1 MKSLLVPLTIAA
13 LMMTGC
19 QMMNHGKGR
28 IKLSDATRG
37 KALTVL
43 REGVKKE
50 GDDHFWPAMHAAEAL
65 TLAGL
70 GGEVRAAVE
79 PRLATEKDAQHR
91 CGLARELVR
100 AGDKSKLP
108 ILTEVLTSPDPY
120 GHVHAAES
128 LFKVYEVGD
137 PVVMRK
143 HYEQTKNIKLHL
155 MAAAALARQGDLD
168 AVADIRKTLQGND
181 PDGIQISAWI
191 LGQIGSAQDIEPLRG
206 RLKDAPSP
214 LIRAY
219 IEHAMAVLG
228 DPEGLAALIRNL
240 ENEDA
245 AIRTYAANF
254 AGDAGAVSAQGALE
268 KMLDDSNGDVRIR
281 AAQALLTLSH

>member
-1 MKSLLVPLTIAA
+1 MTFGVGSTLRGLAALGLALCGAAFAGKAHQHGVARLDLAVDGGTVTIAVEMPLDA
-13 LMMTGC
+13 LVGFERSPRTG
-19 QMMNHGKGR
+19 
-28 IKLSDATRG
+28 
-37 KALTVL
+37 
-43 REGVKKE
+43 
-50 GDDHFWPAMHAAEAL
+50 AERQA
-65 TLAGL
+65 
-70 GGEVRAAVE
+70 
-79 PRLATEKDAQHR
+79 
-91 CGLARELVR
+91 
-100 AGDKSKLP
+100 
-108 ILTEVLTSPDPY
+108 
-120 GHVHAAES
+120 
-128 LFKVYEVGD
+128 
-137 PVVMRK
+137 
-143 HYEQTKNIKLHL
+143 
-155 MAAAALARQGDLD
+155 AAAALARQGDLD
-168 AVADIRKTLQGND
+168 AVADIRKNLQGND
-181 PDGIQISAWI
+181 SDGIQISAWV

-240 ENEDA
+240 ESEDA